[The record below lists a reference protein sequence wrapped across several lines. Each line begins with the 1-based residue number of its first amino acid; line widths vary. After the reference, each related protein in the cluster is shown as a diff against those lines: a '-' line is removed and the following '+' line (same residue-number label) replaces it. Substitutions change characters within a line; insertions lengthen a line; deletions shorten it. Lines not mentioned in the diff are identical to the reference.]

1 MSNTVKAYAQY
12 ISEQS
17 KSHGKFHS
25 GEAKPIMEA
34 DEAHDHKSYN
44 LSHDSFKDGTKHSS
58 GESGSIAKHDHLHA
72 KETEAGDSSTSDN
85 VVYGVH
91 DSKTGKTHGVSISM
105 NKKASAPKVA
115 KAMGHKPHQIHKDI
129 ADHHNS
135 TAYVGG

>member
-1 MSNTVKAYAQY
+1 MSDAIKAYAQY

-25 GEAKPIMEA
+25 GEAKPITEEA
-34 DEAHDHKSYN
+34 DHDHKPYK

-58 GESGSIAKHDHLHA
+58 GESGDIAKHSHLHA
-72 KETEAGDSSTSDN
+72 KETEAGTSSTDAN

-91 DSKTGKTHGVSISM
+91 DKKTGKTHGVSISM
-105 NKKASAPKVA
+105 NKKASADKVA

-129 ADHHNS
+129 ADHHNE
-135 TAYVGG
+135 TAYVGN